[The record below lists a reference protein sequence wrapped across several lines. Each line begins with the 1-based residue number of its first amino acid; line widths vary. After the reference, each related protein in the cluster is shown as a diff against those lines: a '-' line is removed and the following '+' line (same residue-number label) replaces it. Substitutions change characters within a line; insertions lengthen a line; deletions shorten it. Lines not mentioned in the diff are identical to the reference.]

1 MANATKQLF
10 DLIYKQEASTFVF
23 GDYCSNVTK
32 PLAETIHHLNLWQ
45 VSQFVTETHTNN
57 TLSFI
62 LTKSTQLTKTILY
75 ILY

>member
-45 VSQFVTETHTNN
+45 VSKLVTETHTNN

-62 LTKSTQLTKTILY
+62 LTKSTQLTQTIFYFLY
-75 ILY
+75 